1 MPPLVVRGYGDLRA
15 EVTAVTSGAEHPGEA
30 GRPGRV
36 RLDELARRRGVRPV
50 ESVAEMAQD
59 GVFAA
64 TASWRSSS
72 PTSRPSATRTS
83 PSVSYVALDTDVSS
97 RIIRG
102 RLEGG
107 LAG

>member
-1 MPPLVVRGYGDLRA
+1 MPDAGLEGRRPPPIWNMPPLVVRGYGDLRA

-59 GVFAA
+59 GVFASDGELEEFLA
-64 TASWRSSS
+64 
-72 PTSRPSATRTS
+72 
-83 PSVSYVALDTDVSS
+83 YVQAVRHED
-97 RIIRG
+97 
-102 RLEGG
+102 
-107 LAG
+107 LA